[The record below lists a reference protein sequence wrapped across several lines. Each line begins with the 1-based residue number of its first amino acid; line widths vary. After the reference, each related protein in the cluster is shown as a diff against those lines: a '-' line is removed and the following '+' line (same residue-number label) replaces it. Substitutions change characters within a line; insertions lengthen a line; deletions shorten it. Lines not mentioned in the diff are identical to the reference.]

1 MVRLLA
7 QNATGLSQS
16 LVFALLVLVADV
28 FVATLTWYIVSN
40 RAGCLLTPKG
50 PSLPEGTV
58 PPPSCSLLRNRCADD
73 AKEGGLDGAGEFIV
87 GLATVAVASW
97 WRAQRLLREA
107 TVSDES

>member
-16 LVFALLVLVADV
+16 LVFALLVLVDV
-28 FVATLTWYIVSN
+28 FVAILAWYIVSN

-58 PPPSCSLLRNRCADD
+58 SPPSFSLSQHSF
-73 AKEGGLDGAGEFIV
+73 GIFGAALFF
-87 GLATVAVASW
+87 ATLY
-97 WRAQRLLREA
+97 RARRSA
-107 TVSDES
+107 

>member
-16 LVFALLVLVADV
+16 LVFALLVLVDV
-28 FVATLTWYIVSN
+28 FVAILAWYIVSN

-58 PPPSCSLLRNRCADD
+58 SPPSCSLVRNRCADD

-87 GLATVAVASW
+87 GLTTVAVASW

-107 TVSDES
+107 KR